1 MAKTPLI
8 PVVKADTQNGNP
20 LVVIPNS
27 AASVDNKQSWPDDT
41 VQWINDNPDSLK
53 PTFLNDPKLKNNSLD
68 FSLCAL
74 HENRLDKIYYRSQD
88 YRAGRNE
95 NDSKI
100 SSSMQESIH
109 IKPACELVFDFPNG
123 KSPIKTLAGSGRG
136 RSLVEGLHFETIF
149 GWMPNRPLTV
159 KEKAFIGLQSNDHL
173 PETSV
178 SKEDLLHTVSTH
190 GLANLIGIT
199 EEDAEMYIKNEGLDE
214 TRYTE
219 ISQLLRGWLKDSAAK
234 TFTNKTRTNI
244 FNYIVN
250 NIQGA
255 SSGTYTV
262 TDGLDLENHVTDLVS
277 MKPAGSY
284 SIALGNHIEPLLCL
298 INDGTRKPEN
308 IFGASVNKWYE
319 QQQFNESHGIPDV
332 SVVNVVTAASKIEAL
347 NWEAKLGTFW
357 KIYRTR
363 YRFLDFVNKIKKMT
377 NNKDIFTKSVPTINV
392 VGIINP
398 FLQFAN
404 YGLPYKELI
413 DYSDNFPSFDEIVR
427 GLYTDGLISES
438 VKTKRLNEYQEERKA
453 MADFS

>member
-1 MAKTPLI
+1 MAKAPEI
-8 PVVKADTQNGNP
+8 PKVQADTSNGDP

-27 AASVDNKQSWPDDT
+27 AASIDNKQCWPTAT
-41 VQWINDNPDSLK
+41 VEWINNNPHLLR
-53 PTFLNDPKLKNNSLD
+53 PAFLNDPKLKNDGLKFTLSEMN
-68 FSLCAL
+68 
-74 HENRLDKIYYRSQD
+74 ENRLDKVYYRSQD

-100 SSSMQESIH
+100 SASMQESIH
-109 IKPACELVFDFPNG
+109 IKPACEIVFDFPNG
-123 KSPIKTLAGSGRG
+123 NSLIKTLAGNGRG
-136 RSLVEGLHFETIF
+136 RSLAEALHFKTIF
-149 GWMPNRPLTV
+149 GWMPNRRLTIQ
-159 KEKAFIGLQSNDHL
+159 EKAFIGLQSNDHL

-178 SKEDLLHTVSTH
+178 TKEDLLHTVSTH

-199 EEDAEMYIKNEGLDE
+199 EEEAEMYIKNKGLDE
-214 TRYTE
+214 NRYTE
-219 ISQLLRGWLKDSAAK
+219 ISQLLRAWLKFSAAK
-234 TFTNKTRTNI
+234 TFTNKTRNGI

-308 IFGASVNKWYE
+308 IFGASVNKWDE
-319 QQQFNESHGIPDV
+319 QQKFNESHGIPDV

-377 NNKDIFTKSVPTINV
+377 NNKDIFTKSIPTINV
-392 VGIINP
+392 VGLINP
-398 FLQFAN
+398 FLQFEK